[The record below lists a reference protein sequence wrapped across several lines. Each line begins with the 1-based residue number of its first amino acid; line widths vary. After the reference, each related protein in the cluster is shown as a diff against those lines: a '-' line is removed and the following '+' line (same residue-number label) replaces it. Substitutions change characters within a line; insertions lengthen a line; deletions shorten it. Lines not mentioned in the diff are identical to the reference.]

1 MVGGE
6 GYCKTV
12 EMEQEIETGVGRAR
26 ESHDVERDAIT
37 LRLASS
43 SRSNFRGVKAN
54 RSCVSTSRPKICKGK
69 CR

>member
-37 LRLASS
+37 LRLGLIESE
-43 SRSNFRGVKAN
+43 
-54 RSCVSTSRPKICKGK
+54 
-69 CR
+69 